1 MVDKDP
7 RIELLEKVEEAG
19 IAMLTTAHPDGTLES
34 RPMAVQEVETEP
46 GVLWFITRASG
57 DAAQDAE
64 GRPVNVAVQDDG
76 FWASV
81 AGHGAIVRDD
91 ERKREYWNSATEAF
105 FGEGAQPEDPEIVLV
120 RVQAESA
127 EYWDSGA
134 ASTVVELVKAKV
146 TGGEARPAGPSH
158 LRPLTGRA
166 PRSEVLR
173 QVRGRAGAR
182 DGHASARP
190 VPREHRLR
198 RAHPGLLG
206 HGAHGRMS
214 EDVTAAA
221 ERRVRHHGG
230 PVPAGGLLHGP
241 LLDERVHLDLVDG
254 GGQAVGSER
263 VQVLG
268 QEVGHA
274 PAPQRARR
282 PRERSQGRGGVPVGA
297 LLGGAPRVRPMEEHE
312 VHGVQAEPLE

>member
-7 RIELLEKVEEAG
+7 RIELLEKVEKAG

-64 GRPVNVAVQDDG
+64 GRPVNVAVQDKG

-146 TGGEARPAGPSH
+146 TGGEARPGDH
-158 LRPLTGRA
+158 DTV
-166 PRSEVLR
+166 EF
-173 QVRGRAGAR
+173 
-182 DGHASARP
+182 
-190 VPREHRLR
+190 
-198 RAHPGLLG
+198 
-206 HGAHGRMS
+206 
-214 EDVTAAA
+214 
-221 ERRVRHHGG
+221 
-230 PVPAGGLLHGP
+230 
-241 LLDERVHLDLVDG
+241 
-254 GGQAVGSER
+254 
-263 VQVLG
+263 
-268 QEVGHA
+268 
-274 PAPQRARR
+274 
-282 PRERSQGRGGVPVGA
+282 
-297 LLGGAPRVRPMEEHE
+297 
-312 VHGVQAEPLE
+312 